1 MGNIFFYDDG
11 QNKNYQK
18 FAKTDREYELQY
30 MGEVYKIFSFDIIQI
45 KELALVISLLITI
58 AYTYVRM
65 TLKINKLN
73 KNEFFRKLFGQK
85 LKANKLQSINMRIL

>member
-1 MGNIFFYDDG
+1 
-11 QNKNYQK
+11 
-18 FAKTDREYELQY
+18 